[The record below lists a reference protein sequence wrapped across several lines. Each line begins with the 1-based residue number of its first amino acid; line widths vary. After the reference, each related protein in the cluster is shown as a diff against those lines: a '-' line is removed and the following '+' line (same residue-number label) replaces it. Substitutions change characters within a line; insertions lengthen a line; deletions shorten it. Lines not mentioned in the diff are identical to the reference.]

1 MLWSSDPNRSR
12 ALSRRTIIVGV
23 VVVLAVAGL
32 AWSLRKETD
41 TATEWRTAKV
51 ERGDLVVAVNAT
63 GAVQPVTQVQV
74 GTQVT
79 GTILALYADFNSRV
93 TQGQVVAQLD
103 PAPYKGRV
111 DSDRANLARSQADV
125 LRVQALL
132 KQAEKEVERYT
143 KLVATELVT
152 ESEYEATV
160 ANRDSLQAQVAVA
173 EATVRQQEA
182 TLAISE
188 VNLRYTTIE
197 SPIDGIVVSRNVD
210 VGQTV
215 SASLSAPTIFVIAA
229 DLERMQVQAAVAEAD
244 IGRVQVNQ
252 PVSFHVDAFPGEDFH
267 GSVSSVRLAPTT
279 VQNVV
284 TYTVLVDAANPG
296 GRLMPGM
303 TADLTFEIERRPDVL
318 LVPDSALRFN
328 PMAQAP
334 GGGRD
339 EGGERG
345 RWSGGQGGMG
355 GGGPRG
361 GAMGG
366 GATGGGPTHGGGTDG
381 GPTATAAATTDGNGR
396 DDRGETRKL
405 YLLGDDG
412 PRAIEVSLGPS
423 DGVHTAVLAGAL
435 HEGDLVVT
443 GRATPT
449 STAPSNPFV
458 PSRPPSGSRGPR

>member
-1 MLWSSDPNRSR
+1 MRQ
-12 ALSRRTIIVGV
+12 RTLVTGLV
-23 VVVLAVAGL
+23 VVGALAAGGWL
-32 AWSLRKETD
+32 LRDRTET
-41 TATEWRTAKV
+41 AAEWRTAKV
-51 ERGDLVVAVNAT
+51 ERGDLIVAVSAT

-111 DSDRANLARSQADV
+111 DSDRANLARAQADV
-125 LRVQALL
+125 VRVQALL

-143 KLVATELVT
+143 RLVATELVT

-244 IGRVQVNQ
+244 IGRVQVGQ
-252 PVSFHVDAFPGEDFH
+252 PVSFHVDAFTGEDFH

-303 TADLTFEIERRPDVL
+303 TADLTFEIERRTDVL

-334 GGGRD
+334 GAGRD

-345 RWSGGQGGMG
+345 RGSGTMG
-355 GGGPRG
+355 G

-366 GATGGGPTHGGGTDG
+366 GAMGGGLTAAAATDG
-381 GPTATAAATTDGNGR
+381 GGNGR
-396 DDRGETRKL
+396 DDRGGTRKL
-405 YLLGDDG
+405 YVLADDG
-412 PRAIEVSLGPS
+412 PRAVDVTTGPS
-423 DGVHTAVLAGAL
+423 DGVHTAVLAGPL
-435 HEGDLVVT
+435 SEGDVVVT

-449 STAPSNPFV
+449 SAAPSNPFV
-458 PSRPPSGSRGPR
+458 PSRPPGMSRGPR

>member
-1 MLWSSDPNRSR
+1 MVVRPESIGP
-12 ALSRRTIIVGV
+12 LSRRSIIVGAV
-23 VVVLAVAGL
+23 VILAVAGL
-32 AWSLRKETD
+32 AWSLRKESD
-41 TATEWRTAKV
+41 TTLEWRTAKV

-111 DSDRANLARSQADV
+111 DSDRANLARAQADV
-125 LRVQALL
+125 VRVQALL

-160 ANRDSLQAQVAVA
+160 ANRDSLLAQVQVA

-244 IGRVQVNQ
+244 IGRVLLGQ
-252 PVSFHVDAFPGEDFH
+252 PVSFHVDAFTGEEFH
-267 GSVSSVRLAPTT
+267 GSVSQVRLAPTT

-318 LVPDSALRFN
+318 LVPDSALRFS
-328 PMAQAP
+328 PVAQAP
-334 GGGRD
+334 GAGRED
-339 EGGERG
+339 GGERG
-345 RWSGGQGGMG
+345 RWSGGPGGGMS
-355 GGGPRG
+355 GGGPS
-361 GAMGG
+361 G
-366 GATGGGPTHGGGTDG
+366 GATGGGGMSG
-381 GPTATAAATTDGNGR
+381 GPTAAAATDGGGR
-396 DDRGETRKL
+396 DDRGETHKVWV
-405 YLLGDDG
+405 LGDEG
-412 PRAIEVSLGPS
+412 PRAVEVSTGPS
-423 DGVHTAVLAGAL
+423 DGVHTAVLAGPL
-435 HEGDLVVT
+435 SEGDLVVT

-449 STAPSNPFV
+449 SAAPSNPFV